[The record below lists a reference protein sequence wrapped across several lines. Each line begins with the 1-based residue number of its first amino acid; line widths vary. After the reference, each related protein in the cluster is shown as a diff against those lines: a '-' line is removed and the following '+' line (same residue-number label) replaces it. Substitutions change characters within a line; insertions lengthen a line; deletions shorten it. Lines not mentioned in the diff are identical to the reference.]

1 MQGSHPEEPE
11 TRRAMI
17 NTKCPQC
24 SAKFFVAENLVAG
37 KVVRFRCRKC
47 GGTITVDGTKAQA
60 GDREVEQGADSAL
73 LSRVPPAPAEHAQ
86 AKVVPAPVPPPT
98 AQPREPKPTLRPIVA
113 GAPVPAGTLQNLAS
127 AAVTP
132 PEPTLSS
139 EPTRQV
145 DNPQAVDD
153 GEPTAIAVPA
163 ANPKPATSS
172 AQPARNPEPAVSTAP
187 HGGTPTPGTASAKP
201 APAKPQATPSTPKAV
216 SDEEPPVSS
225 RARLARISME
235 LQNSVFSVPEDE
247 GVDVPVDVDDAPAYE
262 ELEPEPASLRGDAA
276 MKPIA
281 ARPAP
286 PKPPTPKPPAVRP
299 PPPKPGA
306 PRTESPKPGPVKV
319 ELPPP
324 RGDAAGPTRPS
335 PRAPIAPV
343 DEDRVDFS
351 AVGRASVEP
360 TSLPSS
366 DIFAP
371 PIVPTAPDDAPAPE
385 SPPSGRP
392 FAPAAPVAPLP
403 PALAQP
409 PAPAPAQGSPSRTGV
424 YVAIAVVAVAIVGGG
439 VYAFRGSNSGAATAP
454 TRTVASHEAD
464 ETPPAAVRPVNPA
477 ADTAAVPGT
486 DAAAAAPPAA
496 EPTTVSTDTKPAET
510 VAKGPAPAASAKA
523 TTTAGPSATPTA
535 ETKPPAT
542 SGQPPKPAETK
553 PAEPAPPPT
562 PPSPGGSDAPFDKA
576 AASTAMGSARS
587 AAMSCKQEGGPQG
600 NATVRVTFAP
610 NGRST
615 NAVIDGPP
623 FAGTPVGGCIASKF
637 RGLQIPPFGGSPVT
651 VRITVPIF

>member
-1 MQGSHPEEPE
+1 
-11 TRRAMI
+11 MI

-73 LSRVPPAPAEHAQ
+73 LSRVPPAPTESVQ
-86 AKVVPAPVPPPT
+86 AKVEPAPVPPAT
-98 AQPREPKPTLRPIVA
+98 AQPRAQKGTLRPIA
-113 GAPVPAGTLQNLAS
+113 ASTPVPAGNLQNLAS
-127 AAVTP
+127 ATVTP

-153 GEPTAIAVPA
+153 GEPTAIAAPA
-163 ANPKPATSS
+163 AAAKPATSS
-172 AQPARNPEPAVSTAP
+172 VQPARKPEPAVTPAAP
-187 HGGTPTPGTASAKP
+187 KVTPTPGTASPKP
-201 APAKPQATPSTPKAV
+201 APAKVQATPAAPHAV

-235 LQNSVFSVPEDE
+235 LQSSVFSVPEDE
-247 GVDVPVDVDDAPAYE
+247 GIDVPVDVDDAPAYE

-276 MKPIA
+276 MRPIA

-286 PKPPTPKPPAVRP
+286 PTPPMPKPAAVRP
-299 PPPKPGA
+299 PPPKPGT
-306 PRTESPKPGPVKV
+306 PRQESPKPGPVKI
-319 ELPPP
+319 EPPP
-324 RGDAAGPTRPS
+324 PKGDAAGPATPS
-335 PRAPIAPV
+335 PRAPIRPA

-351 AVGRASVEP
+351 VVGRASAEP
-360 TSLPSS
+360 ISLPSS

-371 PIVPTAPDDAPAPE
+371 AIIPATVDDVPAPE
-385 SPPSGRP
+385 PPSSPGML
-392 FAPAAPVAPLP
+392 APAAPIAPLP
-403 PALAQP
+403 PVLAQP
-409 PAPAPAQGSPSRTGV
+409 PAPAQGSSSRKGI
-424 YVAIAVVAVAIVGGG
+424 YVAIAAVAAMAIVGGS
-439 VYAFRGSNSGAATAP
+439 VYALRGSSSGAATAP
-454 TRTVASHEAD
+454 KPTATSQEPDEAPTATAHAVLAATD
-464 ETPPAAVRPVNPA
+464 TAAAPGAIAPADTAAATPPAAETKTVPA
-477 ADTAAVPGT
+477 
-486 DAAAAAPPAA
+486 
-496 EPTTVSTDTKPAET
+496 DTKPVET
-510 VAKGPAPAASAKA
+510 AAKGATPADPAK
-523 TTTAGPSATPTA
+523 TTTTTGTSTPPAA
-535 ETKPPAT
+535 ETKPPAM
-542 SGQPPKPAETK
+542 SDQPPKPAETK
-553 PAEPAPPPT
+553 PAEPAPPPK
-562 PPSPGGSDAPFDKA
+562 PPSTGESDAPFDKA
-576 AASTAMGSARS
+576 AASAAMGSARS
-587 AAMSCKQEGGPQG
+587 AAMACKQEGGPQG

-651 VRITVPIF
+651 VRVTVPIF